1 MKITIVSASTR
12 IERETHKV
20 ALGLSKKIETLEGI
34 ETLIL
39 DLKEAKLP
47 MFTEIMSKLPEP
59 DERIND
65 VYHKLNSSHA
75 MLFVSPEYNGSYSS
89 PLKNMVDFYPKST
102 FNRKAIGIVTVSSGP
117 LGGMRAA
124 MQMQQFILAL
134 GAITSPQMLLVPTV
148 QNKFDSLGELMDIS
162 FTKSIDLFLK
172 EFLWLAEALNKAK
185 Y

>member
-20 ALGLSKKIETLEGI
+20 VLGLSKKITLTDGLDP
-34 ETLIL
+34 LIL

-59 DERIND
+59 DARIND
-65 VYHKLNSSHA
+65 VYEKLNSA
-75 MLFVSPEYNGSYSS
+75 DALLFVSPEYNGSYSA

-102 FNRKAIGIVTVSSGP
+102 FYRKAIGIVTVSSGP

-124 MQMQQFILAL
+124 MQLQQFILAL
-134 GAITSPQMLLVPTV
+134 GAITCPQMLLVPTV
-148 QNKFDSLGELMDIS
+148 QNKFDSLGELTDES

-172 EFLWLAEALNKAK
+172 EFIWLANALKNAK
-185 Y
+185 